1 MRTQAEQLLGARVTC
16 SDGKV
21 IGTIEQIFRD
31 DVDGTPAWARVR
43 SGKSSRFVPLGTSQ
57 VTGEGLR
64 VPFDSP
70 MFMNSPDIEA
80 GQHMSAAQCA
90 ELSRF
95 YGLTIPAQQQAP
107 GVQTPREQASGRQTP
122 TQQVPAEDAP
132 RQEAAAPRVSGQ
144 QIPGQETGAP
154 RVSGQQVPGQQAGPP
169 RVSGQ
174 QIPGQEMPAE
184 EAGAQQPYGQ
194 EPYGREP
201 YSREPY
207 GQEIRSEQVP
217 TQEAGPPRVSG
228 QQIPGQEAGPPRVS
242 GQQVPGQQ
250 AGPPRVSGQQIPGQQ
265 APSQQGTGMPTEQEA
280 GYGRTTVRAE
290 QLLGARV
297 ACSDGKV
304 IGTIEQVFRDDVDG
318 TPAWARV
325 RSGKSSRFV
334 PLGTSQVTGEGLR
347 VPIDS
352 PTVMS
357 SPDIDAGLHISAA
370 QAEELSRFY
379 GLTIPPQQAPG

>member
-228 QQIPGQEAGPPRVS
+228 QQIPGQ
-242 GQQVPGQQ
+242 
-250 AGPPRVSGQQIPGQQ
+250 Q

>member
-1 MRTQAEQLLGARVTC
+1 MRTQAEQLLSARVTG

-21 IGTIEQIFRD
+21 IGIVEQIFRD

-43 SGKSSRFVPLGTSQ
+43 SGKTSRFVPLGTSQ

-70 MFMNSPDIEA
+70 TFMNSPDIEA

-95 YGLTIPAQQQAP
+95 YGLTIPTQQAP
-107 GVQTPREQASGRQTP
+107 GEQAPGRP
-122 TQQVPAEDAP
+122 APSQQIPGQETGAP
-132 RQEAAAPRVSGQ
+132 RVSGEQIPGQETGAPRVSGEQIPGRETGAPRVSGQ

-154 RVSGQQVPGQQAGPP
+154 RVSG
-169 RVSGQ
+169 
-174 QIPGQEMPAE
+174 
-184 EAGAQQPYGQ
+184 
-194 EPYGREP
+194 
-201 YSREPY
+201 
-207 GQEIRSEQVP
+207 EQVP
-217 TQEAGPPRVSG
+217 S
-228 QQIPGQEAGPPRVS
+228 
-242 GQQVPGQQ
+242 
-250 AGPPRVSGQQIPGQQ
+250 QQ
-265 APSQQGTGMPTEQEA
+265 APSQQGTGMPAEQDA
-280 GYGRTTVRAE
+280 AYGRTTVRAE
-290 QLLGARV
+290 ELLGARV

-334 PLGTSQVTGEGLR
+334 PLGTSQVSGEGLR
-347 VPIDS
+347 VPVDS
-352 PTVMS
+352 PTVMN

-379 GLTIPPQQAPG
+379 GLTIPPQQPPA